1 MHFYSTKRKI
11 LEHIATMT
19 LRYSENNW
27 KDYRT
32 VKAVHDR
39 VHQQPR
45 WMGFAEGVSKS
56 STTAA
61 SFVVGQVLQIEAGAI
76 IALEAVARLPAAN
89 LPALALATKLN
100 RDCCTFGRASRTARS
115 HSPPCSTEWHRRSRR
130 SAPCRDCLCRRRR
143 VRTDHRR
150 QRPPLAAQEG
160 AECGSCLSLR

>member
-1 MHFYSTKRKI
+1 
-11 LEHIATMT
+11 MT

-89 LPALALATKLN
+89 LPALALATKLHVAQSGTGVLGGLRPVGIVYVVADVFVRIIGAN
-100 RDCCTFGRASRTARS
+100 GR
-115 HSPPCSTEWHRRSRR
+115 H
-130 SAPCRDCLCRRRR
+130 
-143 VRTDHRR
+143 
-150 QRPPLAAQEG
+150 
-160 AECGSCLSLR
+160 